1 MKRTIWR
8 PLVLGVASG
17 LLAGTTSA
25 TGFMFIVPGTDS
37 DNAVGFYMT
46 LLLLAAALGGPLAGA
61 TASTLLITLSS
72 FFGSPDQQ
80 AIMSDPVVFWT
91 NMLVVGTLVALVGL
105 AYRLVFER
113 TKMPVRLLLWAGI
126 VIVMYTINSPANLVL
141 QYYLHGEVGVL
152 PAILGAYRVYVP
164 QAIFDIV
171 FTSLVFVALPSSY
184 THPLW
189 YEPVK
194 VLGQNDEIP
203 DGVTRPKR

>member
-61 TASTLLITLSS
+61 IASTLLITLSS

-141 QYYLHGEVGVL
+141 QYTLHGEAGIL
-152 PAILGAYRVYVP
+152 PAVLGSYRVYVP

-189 YEPVK
+189 YEPVQ
-194 VLGQNDEIP
+194 VLEQNDEIP